1 MSTRLHNRALRI
13 ALISTAVVAGLM
25 VVLCVAVDAI
35 VAQTL
40 RSSATDRL
48 TSELTQL
55 AQQGTP
61 RTPGAGCR

>member
-13 ALISTAVVAGLM
+13 ALISTALVAGLM
-25 VVLCVAVDAI
+25 IALFVALDVI

-48 TSELTQL
+48 TSELAQL
-55 AQQGTP
+55 AHQPGTP
-61 RTPGAGCR
+61 KLAGA